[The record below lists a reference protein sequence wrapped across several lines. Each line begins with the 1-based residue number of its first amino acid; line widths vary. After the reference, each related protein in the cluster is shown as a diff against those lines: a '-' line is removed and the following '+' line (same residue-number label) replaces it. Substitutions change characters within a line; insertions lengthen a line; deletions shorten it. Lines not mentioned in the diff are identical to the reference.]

1 MSLSPEDI
9 RRLSQLARID
19 LAADAAERTRSQ
31 LNDIF
36 NLVEQLQAVDTAGID
51 PLSHPLAMVQTMSL
65 RLRDDRITETDQR
78 EIYMANAPQRENGLF
93 LVPKVIE

>member
-9 RRLSQLARID
+9 HRLAQLARID
-19 LAADAAERTRSQ
+19 LTAVDAERTCAQ

-36 NLVEQLQAVDTAGID
+36 KLVEQLQAVDTGGIE
-51 PLSHPLAMVQTMSL
+51 PLSHPLSTVQEMSL
-65 RLRDDRITETDQR
+65 RLRDDRVTETDHR
-78 EIYMANAPQRENGLF
+78 DANMANAPQQENGLF

>member
-9 RRLSQLARID
+9 RRLAQLSRID
-19 LAADAAERTRSQ
+19 LTAIDAERTRTQ

-36 NLVEQLQAVDTAGID
+36 NLVEQLQAVDTAGIE
-51 PLSHPLAMVQTMSL
+51 PLSHPLATVQEMSL
-65 RLRDDRITETDQR
+65 RLRDDKVTEADQR
-78 EIYMANAPQRENGLF
+78 DANMANAPQRENGLF